1 MTNFLNWKMY
11 SVICLHLTWMSK
23 FELKMT
29 QKKKRSLPV
38 PLLQLQ
44 QPSHDAQLVTLLM
57 LPIVERFVAIRKYK
71 NVAIRWIK
79 CFLGID
85 HQWWRNGRNQNRRKE
100 RSWWGTKDPNLK
112 AQIEKGSRSC
122 RRKTQKKRFVREVNR
137 FEILSQKFSL
147 GFWKY
152 LKNFSR
158 TRSCP
163 ERRRWCCWWWQLWR
177 SFRNYRTCSRRA
189 RRRSFIRWR
198 RWWRTILEEGPEK
211 R

>member
-44 QPSHDAQLVTLLM
+44 RPSPDAQLVTLLM
-57 LPIVERFVAIRKYK
+57 PPIVERLVAIRKCK
-71 NVAIRWIK
+71 NATIRWIIF
-79 CFLGID
+79 FLGID

-112 AQIEKGSRSC
+112 AQIQKGSRSC
-122 RRKTQKKRFVREVNR
+122 RRKTQKKRFVGEV
-137 FEILSQKFSL
+137 KPFS
-147 GFWKY
+147 WKY
-152 LKNFSR
+152 LKF
-158 TRSCP
+158 
-163 ERRRWCCWWWQLWR
+163 
-177 SFRNYRTCSRRA
+177 
-189 RRRSFIRWR
+189 
-198 RWWRTILEEGPEK
+198 
-211 R
+211 